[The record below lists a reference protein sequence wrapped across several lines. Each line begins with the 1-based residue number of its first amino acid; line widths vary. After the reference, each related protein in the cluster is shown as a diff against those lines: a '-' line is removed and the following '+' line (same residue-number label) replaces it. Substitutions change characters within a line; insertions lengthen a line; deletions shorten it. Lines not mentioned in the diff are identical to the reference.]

1 MSRKLENSDLGEVT
15 EPAII
20 ESLKCL
26 DMNSKE
32 SEENTKIDDNNLE
45 EKGNVNQPIK
55 NSSSYILFIILY
67 FLRNTFKFSTNKHWY

>member
-1 MSRKLENSDLGEVT
+1 MSGKLENSDLREVS

-26 DMNSKE
+26 DMNSKDF
-32 SEENTKIDDNNLE
+32 EENTKIDDDNLE

-55 NSSSYILFIILY
+55 NSSRSKLFMIVYI
-67 FLRNTFKFSTNKHWY
+67 